1 MSVRNFIPAVW
12 SARILQPL
20 RNALVYAQPGVVN
33 RDYEGEIANM
43 GDRVK
48 INSVGDVTVKSY
60 TRGADIDDPE
70 ELTSAQQELIIDQGD
85 YFNFAVD
92 DVDQVQTMPNLLMPS
107 MDNAAYKLA
116 ESTDLWLAALMAAG
130 VPSANTIG
138 TVAAPKT
145 DLGTQYYAVNYL
157 IDLMVKLTKTNTP
170 RAGRFV
176 IVPPFYEG
184 LLVKDD
190 RFTHATPQG
199 DQVLR
204 NGMIGRAAGFDVYV
218 SNNVPNTSGTKY
230 KVIAGHGM
238 ASSYANQILQM
249 EAFRPEK
256 RFADA
261 VKGLHVYGGKVVRPS
276 QLAMLICNE
285 PS

>member
-48 INSVGDVTVKSY
+48 INSVGDVTVKTY
-60 TRGADIDDPE
+60 KANTDIDDPE
-70 ELTSAQQELIIDQGD
+70 QLTSAQQELVIDQGD

-92 DVDQVQTMPNLLMPS
+92 DVDRVQTMPDLLTPS
-107 MDNAAYKLA
+107 MENAAYKVA
-116 ESTDLWLAALMAAG
+116 EATDLWLAALMAAG

-145 DLGTQYYAVNYL
+145 DLGTEYYAVNYL
-157 IDLMVKLTKTNTP
+157 IDLMVRLNKTNTP

-176 IVPPFYEG
+176 IVPAFYEG
-184 LLVKDD
+184 LLVKDP
-190 RFTHATPQG
+190 RFTHATALG
-199 DQVLR
+199 DQALR
-204 NGMIGRAAGFDVYV
+204 NGQIGRVAGFDVMM
-218 SNNVPNTSGTKY
+218 SNNTPNTSGTKY

-238 ASSYANQILQM
+238 AASYANQILQM

>member
-33 RDYEGEIANM
+33 RDYEGEIAEM

-48 INSVGDVTVKSY
+48 INSIGDVTVKSY
-60 TRGADIDDPE
+60 TRNADIDDPE

-92 DVDQVQTMPNLLMPS
+92 DVDRVQAMPDLLMPA
-107 MDNAAYKLA
+107 MNNAAYALA
-116 ESTDLWLAALMAAG
+116 ETTDMWLAGLMAG
-130 VPSANTIG
+130 NVPASNTIG
-138 TVAAPKT
+138 TLSAPKT
-145 DLGTQYYAVNYL
+145 DLGTDGVAYNYL
-157 IDLMVKLTKTNTP
+157 IDLMVKLNKTNTP
-170 RAGRFV
+170 RAGRWV
-176 IVPPFYEG
+176 IVPAFFEG
-184 LLVKDD
+184 LLVKDS
-190 RFTHATPQG
+190 RFTHATALG

-204 NGMIGRAAGFDVYV
+204 NGQIGRAAGFDVLL
-218 SNNVPNTSGTKY
+218 SNAVPNTSGGKY
-230 KVIAGHGM
+230 RVIAGHGM
-238 ASSYANQILQM
+238 ATSYANQILKM

-261 VKGLHVYGGKVVRPS
+261 VKGLHVYGAKVIRPD
-276 QLAMLICNE
+276 QLAMLIADE